1 MDFTP
6 ILTINDC
13 PSLMHTLGIILSMKY
28 NREIKAAFKN
38 SIPVMMGY
46 LVLGFAF
53 GLLMASYQYAW
64 YWTALMSIFIYAG
77 ALQFAAVGFFSA
89 KLGMIDIAIASFFI
103 NIRQSFYGLSM
114 LKKYANTKWAKPYL
128 IHTLTDETYAVL
140 TSMKTDPT
148 LSQKHY
154 ALYLSAFNQS
164 YWVVGSI
171 TGALFGSAVHFDTRG
186 VAFSLTALFV
196 VLTIE
201 QYKAARN
208 IIPFAIGAVASA
220 ISLMLLGSNMLLGA
234 IILSLVI
241 LFGLRAQIE
250 RGATDGK

>member
-1 MDFTP
+1 
-6 ILTINDC
+6 
-13 PSLMHTLGIILSMKY
+13 MKY
-28 NREIKAAFKN
+28 RQEINTAFKN

-53 GLLMASYQYAW
+53 GLLMVSYQYAW

-89 KLGMIDIAIASFFI
+89 KLGLIDIAIASFFI

-114 LKKYANTKWAKPYL
+114 LKKYAHTKWAKPYL

-140 TSMKTDPT
+140 TSIKTDPK

-154 ALYLSAFNQS
+154 ALFLSAFNQS
-164 YWVVGSI
+164 YWVIGSI
-171 TGALFGSAVHFDTRG
+171 AGALFGAAVHFDTRG

-201 QYKAARN
+201 QYKAQHNAT
-208 IIPFAIGAVASA
+208 PFIIGAIASVTA
-220 ISLMLLGSNMLLGA
+220 LMLLGSNMLLGA
-234 IILSLVI
+234 ILLSLAI
-241 LFGLRAQIE
+241 LFGLRSQIE
-250 RGATDGK
+250 RGAQHGA